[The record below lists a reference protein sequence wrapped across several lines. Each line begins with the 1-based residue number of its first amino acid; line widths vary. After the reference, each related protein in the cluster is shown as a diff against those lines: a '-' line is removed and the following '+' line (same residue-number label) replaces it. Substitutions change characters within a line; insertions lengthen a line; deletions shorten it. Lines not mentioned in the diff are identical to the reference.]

1 MRASSL
7 GTSGLPLSRLGL
19 GAAGL
24 GGAYGACDERTA
36 IATVHRAFELGV
48 TWFDASPYYGATQ
61 GESVLGKALR
71 SLPRDR
77 FVLSTKA
84 GRYGVD
90 NFDFRPE
97 RLAQSLDESLRRLQQ
112 EHLDVFLLHDV
123 EFGNLPRILDESLP
137 ALAAL
142 KATGKVRQ
150 IGLSGLPLA
159 IFRRVLAAKAPCDVV
174 LSYCHATLFDRSLC
188 GLAPALREAGI
199 AVLNASPAAMGL
211 LSSQGPPDWHPAPA
225 DLRAACRAAAALC
238 RTRGSE
244 LAELALAYTMTLP
257 GIAATV
263 SGAVTPQQVEANV
276 RAATTPPDPELLA
289 AVQAVL
295 APIHER
301 TWPQGRAENQ

>member
-1 MRASSL
+1 MSSARH
-7 GTSGLPLSRLGL
+7 GNSVLPLSRLGL

-24 GGAYGACDERTA
+24 GGAYGTLDERAA

-71 SLPRDR
+71 DLPREQ

-90 NFDFRPE
+90 SFDFRPE
-97 RLAQSLDESLRRLQQ
+97 RLRRSLDESLRRLQVD
-112 EHLDVFLLHDV
+112 HLDLFLLHDV
-123 EFGNLPRILDESLP
+123 EFGDLTRILDESLP

-142 KATGKVRQ
+142 RATGKVRS

-159 IFRRVLAAKAPCDVV
+159 IFRRVLAAGVPCDVA
-174 LSYCHATLFDRSLC
+174 LSYCHATLLDRSLC
-188 GLAPALREAGI
+188 ELAPALAAAGI
-199 AVLNASPAAMGL
+199 TVLNASPAAMGL
-211 LSSQGPPDWHPAPA
+211 LSNQGPPAWHPAPA
-225 DLRAACRAAAALC
+225 DLRQVCRSAAALC
-238 RTRGSE
+238 RSRGVE
-244 LAELALAYTMTLP
+244 LAELALSYTMTLP

-263 SGAVTPQQVEANV
+263 SGAVSPQQLEANV
-276 RAATTPPDPELLA
+276 RAAAAAPDPELLA

-295 APIHER
+295 APNFGQ